1 MARRGENI
9 RKRSDG
15 RWEGRYIKG
24 RSADGKPCW
33 GYVYGATYA
42 EVREI
47 SIRKKAE
54 YGIYN
59 LNGTD
64 ITFKEIS
71 EQWLYS
77 VRQSVKE
84 STFSHYQYTL
94 RHYLL
99 PVFGC
104 FKASTLDEKTLEQGL
119 LEVITPTSGMQ
130 KPLGTTMAQECLSM
144 LRRICKYAA
153 HLHLIRPL
161 EISVKLPQKKSKAV
175 RPFTADEQ
183 KKLQAYEK
191 IPRKQMFWDVIAIVC
206 MVLST
211 NKSAIVIYTVILVF
225 RWIVDLHHQTIH
237 KNNLAVLGII
247 CFLCI
252 LALCFWLSRSE
263 TKGVFLSLYE
273 RVYYWTEN
281 LSEVSFAELIL
292 PYNQF
297 AYGSGA
303 EGGLSF
309 WDNTYLYG
317 LFTQGIVGMILW
329 FNALKECYTLRKK
342 NGDFSAHKQIF
353 ELTVALAVL
362 SLTANVTQGR
372 GFLTPYIVLVSTG
385 WTYIKAEN

>member
-183 KKLQAYEK
+183 KKLQAYE
-191 IPRKQMFWDVIAIVC
+191 
-206 MVLST
+206 
-211 NKSAIVIYTVILVF
+211 
-225 RWIVDLHHQTIH
+225 
-237 KNNLAVLGII
+237 
-247 CFLCI
+247 
-252 LALCFWLSRSE
+252 
-263 TKGVFLSLYE
+263 
-273 RVYYWTEN
+273 
-281 LSEVSFAELIL
+281 
-292 PYNQF
+292 
-297 AYGSGA
+297 
-303 EGGLSF
+303 
-309 WDNTYLYG
+309 
-317 LFTQGIVGMILW
+317 
-329 FNALKECYTLRKK
+329 
-342 NGDFSAHKQIF
+342 
-353 ELTVALAVL
+353 
-362 SLTANVTQGR
+362 
-372 GFLTPYIVLVSTG
+372 
-385 WTYIKAEN
+385 

>member
-1 MARRGENI
+1 MYGKTRWKTFGNAAN
-9 RKRSDG
+9 G

-183 KKLQAYEK
+183 KKLQAFVMDSPTHGRSVCCLDSARLRIGEIWWIK
-191 IPRKQMFWDVIAIVC
+191 I
-206 MVLST
+206 
-211 NKSAIVIYTVILVF
+211 
-225 RWIVDLHHQTIH
+225 
-237 KNNLAVLGII
+237 
-247 CFLCI
+247 
-252 LALCFWLSRSE
+252 
-263 TKGVFLSLYE
+263 
-273 RVYYWTEN
+273 
-281 LSEVSFAELIL
+281 
-292 PYNQF
+292 
-297 AYGSGA
+297 
-303 EGGLSF
+303 
-309 WDNTYLYG
+309 
-317 LFTQGIVGMILW
+317 
-329 FNALKECYTLRKK
+329 
-342 NGDFSAHKQIF
+342 
-353 ELTVALAVL
+353 
-362 SLTANVTQGR
+362 GR
-372 GFLTPYIVLVSTG
+372 F
-385 WTYIKAEN
+385 